1 MASRECAVQ
10 RAMAQVGGNEQLA
23 IHSILYGE
31 VRDAATASSFAASF
45 AAPAVS
51 FSGPSFGFGTS
62 FAPAEF
68 ASSSS
73 MSTNVL
79 SFPDHLTGRRMSLVL
94 VADGKLQPPA
104 QLRAQIKRAL
114 ELMKT
119 ATWFFAQRSPGIKR
133 HREEA
138 PPPLS
143 VDLMLT
149 EFSPRVPVRLM
160 FGCVAIACRR
170 LATAP
175 AGMHVFCK
183 TMGRWAAWIMERVTR
198 GRVRRVQ
205 VRLQRRACCAVRCAC
220 RASACVRYVF
230 DACCRK
236 RWLVFRYVAAHRS
249 GCIKLAAAFI
259 LVCRLL
265 LPPAF
270 QTTTGTGLGTRQ
282 KAETAMRCFAMRL
295 LMLMT
300 SKFAST
306 SETTG
311 ICPPAPSA
319 PHLFS
324 SFSCSKSILFFVQA
338 SHSTAR
344 VC

>member
-1 MASRECAVQ
+1 MCGAQ

-31 VRDAATASSFAASF
+31 VRDAATALSFAASF
-45 AAPAVS
+45 AALAVS

-79 SFPDHLTGRRMSLVL
+79 SFPDHLTGRRMSLAL

-119 ATWFFAQRSPGIKR
+119 ATWFFAQRSPGMKR

-149 EFSPRVPVRLM
+149 EFSPRVPVRFM

-220 RASACVRYVF
+220 RASKKPVLACAMCLTHAAGNAGWFSGMLLRIAAAASSLPRRLF
-230 DACCRK
+230 LCAGCCCRP
-236 RWLVFRYVAAHRS
+236 RS
-249 GCIKLAAAFI
+249 
-259 LVCRLL
+259 RLL
-265 LPPAF
+265 QALDWALGRKRRRLCGALPCDC
-270 QTTTGTGLGTRQ
+270 L
-282 KAETAMRCFAMRL
+282 C
-295 LMLMT
+295 
-300 SKFAST
+300 
-306 SETTG
+306 
-311 ICPPAPSA
+311 
-319 PHLFS
+319 
-324 SFSCSKSILFFVQA
+324 
-338 SHSTAR
+338 
-344 VC
+344 